1 AQLYPAELLAE
12 TLRIAERCHFT
23 LEQLQYTYPR
33 ELVPEGHDPD
43 SWLRVL
49 VERGIPWR
57 WKGGIEPAQR
67 KQIEHELA
75 LIRQKNYASYF
86 LT

>member
-1 AQLYPAELLAE
+1 LAE

-49 VERGIPWR
+49 VERGIQWR
-57 WKGGIEPAQR
+57 WKGGIEAKQR
-67 KQIEHELA
+67 TQIEHELA
-75 LIRQKNYASYF
+75 LIKQKNYASYF
-86 LT
+86 LTV